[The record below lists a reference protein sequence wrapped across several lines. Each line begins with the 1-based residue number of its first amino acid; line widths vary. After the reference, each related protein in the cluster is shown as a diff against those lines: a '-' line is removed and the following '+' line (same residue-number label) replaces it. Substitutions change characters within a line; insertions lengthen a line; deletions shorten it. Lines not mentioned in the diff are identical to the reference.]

1 MRTLKR
7 ITPFALIA
15 IVGGMLVYY
24 FSPPSEKI
32 WGANGEP
39 YMVIAG
45 KKPADA
51 SISVRVNYFGRGES
65 CSGWSWNAGSGEV
78 RKGIYN
84 QSFKFEHNFSEDET
98 RYELRVPYKP
108 REPEK
113 NCITT
118 LSDMEVELTNAFDTV
133 GFANIRINKAGEDY
147 YNKAL
152 DVNVKIEAK
161 DCDAYIKQGVVNKIW
176 FGGLGCYFY
185 FDGQKISEKPEYNA
199 GQVYFDFSQFNDD
212 TVIHYDILA
221 GKNYRSESLDPQT
234 GK

>member
-24 FSPPSEKI
+24 FSPPSEKT

-84 QSFKFEHNFSEDET
+84 QSFRFEHNFSEDET

-133 GFANIRINKAGEDY
+133 GFANLRINKAGKEY
-147 YNKAL
+147 YNKPL
-152 DVNVKIEAK
+152 DVNTIIEAK
-161 DCDAYIKQGVVNKIW
+161 DCGGKLYKWSKDIWKGIIGCIYVINDNEISKQ
-176 FGGLGCYFY
+176 
-185 FDGQKISEKPEYNA
+185 SETNA
-199 GQVYFDFSQFNDD
+199 ESVYFDFSQFNDD

-221 GKNYRSESLDPQT
+221 GENYRSEPLDPTT